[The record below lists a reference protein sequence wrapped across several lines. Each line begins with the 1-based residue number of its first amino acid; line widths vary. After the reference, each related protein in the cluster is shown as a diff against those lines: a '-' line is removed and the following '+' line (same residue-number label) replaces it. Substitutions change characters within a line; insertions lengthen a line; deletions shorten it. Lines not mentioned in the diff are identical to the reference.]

1 MKKKRLIPWTAAV
14 AVSVCA
20 LAAAQALAAGTAAD
34 GVALSAK
41 KIDGEVY
48 VKASSLVAALGG
60 VGTYD
65 ANTGT
70 YRYDPGDSVADLIEK
85 AGPSVVAIIGKPE
98 SDPLRAND
106 RFSLSHGSGVIVSAD
121 GWIVTNAHVIQD
133 MKEIIVLAHN
143 EKQYK
148 PTKVYKDP
156 TSDLAILQIA
166 ATGLAPAK
174 FANSDQVRAGD
185 TAIAIGTPVNFSLR
199 NSATVGVISGVNRSV
214 NSTYRLLQTDAAI
227 NPGNSGGP
235 LLNAKGEVV
244 GINTLK
250 FVDVSVDN
258 TGFSI
263 PSNTVSYIV
272 DHLKKYG
279 LVKRA
284 YVGFELEE
292 SWEAVVGLSASK
304 PLTVTYVD
312 PASPAAK
319 AGVKKG
325 DALYSIDQTKV
336 ATKVDLNEKLKGYMP
351 GAKVTVTMLSGGD
364 IVQRTITLQDQP

>member
-1 MKKKRLIPWTAAV
+1 M
-14 AVSVCA
+14 
-20 LAAAQALAAGTAAD
+20 
-34 GVALSAK
+34 
-41 KIDGEVY
+41 DGEVY
-48 VKASSLVAALGG
+48 VKASSLTNALGG
-60 VGTYD
+60 AGTYD
-65 ANTGT
+65 AATKT
-70 YRYDPGDSVADLIEK
+70 YRYEPGEKVADLIEK
-85 AGPSVVAIIGKPE
+85 AGPSVVAIIGKPD
-98 SDPLRAND
+98 SNALRSND
-106 RFSLSHGSGVIVSAD
+106 RFALTHGSGVIVSAD
-121 GWIVTNAHVIQD
+121 GWIVTNAHVIES
-133 MKEIIVLAHN
+133 MKEIIVLAHD

-148 PTKVYKDP
+148 PTKVFKDAA
-156 TSDLAILQIA
+156 SDLALLKVS
-166 ATGLAPAK
+166 ATGLAPAS
-174 FANSDQVRAGD
+174 FADSDRVRPGE

-235 LLNAKGEVV
+235 LLNASGEVV

-263 PSNTVSYIV
+263 PANTVAYIV

-279 LVKRA
+279 IVKRA

-292 SWEAVVGLSASK
+292 SWEAVVGLSTSK
-304 PLTVTYVD
+304 PMTVTYVD

-325 DALYSIDQTKV
+325 DALYSIDQSKV
-336 ATKVDLNEKLKGYMP
+336 VTKVDLNEKLKSYMP

-364 IVQRTITLQDQP
+364 IVQRTIPLQDQP

>member
-1 MKKKRLIPWTAAV
+1 MRRKRTIAWVAAIGV
-14 AVSVCA
+14 GVCA
-20 LAAAQALAAGTAAD
+20 FAAAQAIAAGTAG
-34 GVALSAK
+34 GVVSLPART
-41 KIDGEVY
+41 IDGEVY
-48 VKASSLVAALGG
+48 VKASSLTNALGG
-60 VGTYD
+60 AGTYD
-65 ANTGT
+65 AATKT
-70 YRYDPGDSVADLIEK
+70 YRYEPGEKVADLIEK
-85 AGPSVVAIIGKPE
+85 AGPSVVAIIGKPD
-98 SDPLRAND
+98 SNALRSND
-106 RFSLSHGSGVIVSAD
+106 RFALTHGSGVIVSAD
-121 GWIVTNAHVIQD
+121 GWIVTNAHVIES
-133 MKEIIVLAHN
+133 MKEIIVLAHD

-148 PTKVYKDP
+148 PTKVFKDAA
-156 TSDLAILQIA
+156 SDLALLKVS
-166 ATGLAPAK
+166 ATGLAPAS
-174 FANSDQVRAGD
+174 FADSDRVRPGE

-235 LLNAKGEVV
+235 LLNASGEVV

-263 PSNTVSYIV
+263 PANTVAYIV

-279 LVKRA
+279 IVKRA

-292 SWEAVVGLSASK
+292 SWEAVVGLSTSK
-304 PLTVTYVD
+304 PMTVTYVD

-325 DALYSIDQTKV
+325 DALYSIDQSKV
-336 ATKVDLNEKLKGYMP
+336 VTKVDLNEKLKSYMP

-364 IVQRTITLQDQP
+364 IVQRTIPLQDQP

>member
-1 MKKKRLIPWTAAV
+1 MRKKKFIAWTAAV
-14 AVSVCA
+14 AAAATAAV
-20 LAAAQALAAGTAAD
+20 AAQAIAAGNAGD
-34 GVALSAK
+34 VVALPAK
-41 KIDGEVY
+41 TIDGEVY

-60 VGTYD
+60 AGAYD
-65 ANTGT
+65 AATQT
-70 YRYDPGDSVADLIEK
+70 YRYDAGDSIADLIER
-85 AGPSVVAIIGKPE
+85 AGPSVVAIIGRPE
-98 SDPLRAND
+98 SDPLRASD
-106 RFSLSHGSGVIVSAD
+106 RFALTHGSGVIVSAD
-121 GWIVTNAHVIQD
+121 GWVVTNAHVVD
-133 MKEIIVLAHN
+133 SMKDIIVLAHN

-148 PTKVYKDP
+148 PTKVFKDAA
-156 TSDLAILQIA
+156 SDLALLKIA
-166 ATGLAPAK
+166 ATGLAPAT
-174 FANSDQVRAGD
+174 FANSDEARAGD

-235 LLNAKGEVV
+235 LLNANGEVV

-263 PSNTVSYIV
+263 PANTAAYII

-279 LVKRA
+279 VVKRA
-284 YVGFELEE
+284 YLGFELEE

-304 PLTVTYVD
+304 PMTVTYVD
-312 PASPAAK
+312 PASAAAK

-325 DALYSIDQTKV
+325 DAIYSVDGTKV
-336 ATKVDLNEKLKGYMP
+336 STKVDLNEKLKSYLP
-351 GAKVTVTMLSGGD
+351 GAKATVTMLSGGD
-364 IVQRTITLQDQP
+364 IVQRTIPLQDKP